1 MLKKCIYIKKL
12 LFLSVLSIELLLL
25 LLSITFFVGL
35 FLNVRMTWTQLH
47 YLRTLTYL
55 DFLAIFFFP
64 DQKTKQNVQVLS
76 FSASLSLAVMHRS
89 SMPVSVFQLAFDVTR
104 KLNPTYPE
112 VLAARTEPR
121 NRTKRPVSKATPQTT
136 HLFISLVHSFVALP
150 LICFFVCLF
159 KLFLFPLAF
168 LVSW

>member
-25 LLSITFFVGL
+25 LLLSITFFVGL
-35 FLNVRMTWTQLH
+35 FLNVRMSWTQLH

-55 DFLAIFFFP
+55 DFIAIFFSFLIKRRN
-64 DQKTKQNVQVLS
+64 KTCKC
-76 FSASLSLAVMHRS
+76 SLLVHSCLAVMHRNR
-89 SMPVSVFQLAFDVTR
+89 MPVSVFQLAFDVTR

-121 NRTKRPVSKATPQTT
+121 NRKKRPVSIATPQTT

-150 LICFFVCLF
+150 LICFFCCCF
-159 KLFLFPLAF
+159 F
-168 LVSW
+168 